1 MTTPTPPLYYND
13 YLDDLGFSKS
23 KWNHFR
29 SDGHKKWAEFLL
41 PYVQRLIKQ

>member
-1 MTTPTPPLYYND
+1 M

-29 SDGHKKWAEFLL
+29 ADGHKKWAEFLL
-41 PYVQRLIKQ
+41 PFVHKVL